1 MFTNIENDQQTLLI
15 GTSGFYAFQQRYLDI
30 QYLYFKERSK
40 ILLQEIQSH
49 ADLFFTP

>member
-1 MFTNIENDQQTLLI
+1 MNIKNNQQPLLI
-15 GTSGFYAFQQRYLDI
+15 GTSGFHAFQQTFLDI